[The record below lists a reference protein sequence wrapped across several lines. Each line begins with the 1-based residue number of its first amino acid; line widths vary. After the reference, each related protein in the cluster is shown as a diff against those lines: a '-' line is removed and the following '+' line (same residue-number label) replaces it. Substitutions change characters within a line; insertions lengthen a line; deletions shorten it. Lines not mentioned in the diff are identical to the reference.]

1 MCGIA
6 GFAIKGGF
14 KADPA
19 ERQVR
24 AMADAII
31 HRGPDGSGVW
41 TDSQVGI
48 AMAHRRLSIIDLS
61 SAGAQP
67 MISASGRYVIS
78 YNGEI
83 YNHNDIR
90 HELRGGAY
98 EWRGTSDTESLLA
111 GIETWGLERTLKKVV
126 GMFAFA
132 LWDREKRELSLARDR
147 MGEKPLYYGCNNG
160 AFFFGSELKSFKA
173 HPKFLGEVDRD
184 VVALFLRH
192 NCIPAPYSIY
202 RGIRKLTP
210 ATYVS
215 IPLDKLH
222 LPIGTK
228 PVTYWSLE
236 QVAYQGQ
243 SQIFSG
249 TEEETLNEMERL
261 LRQSVNGQM
270 AADVPLG
277 AFLSGGIDSSMVVAL
292 MQAQST
298 RPVKTFTI
306 GFDDSG
312 YNEARHAKAVAH
324 HLGTEHTELYVSPEE
339 ARDVIPKLP
348 VLYDEPFADSSQIPT
363 SLISQLTRKHVTVS
377 LSGDGGDELF
387 GGYNRYIWTR
397 TIWNTIKWFPSPM
410 RNLVSCILGSVSEKS
425 WDALYGLADFAV
437 PKSHK
442 ISQAGIKMH
451 KLAEVIMASNP
462 DLIYRSL
469 ISHWKSPGEVVSH
482 SQEPKTILTGE
493 IGGVSINDIEQRMM
507 LLDGLTYL
515 PDDILVKVDRAAMGE
530 SLETR
535 VPLLD
540 HRVVEFAWRLPLKMK
555 IRDRTGKWLLRK
567 LLTKHVPQELFERP
581 KMGFAIPL
589 DGWLRGP
596 LRDWAED
603 LLSEKRLNEEG
614 IFDTQIIR
622 STWAGHL
629 EGKSGVAYQL
639 WDVLVYQSWAQ
650 ANCGPASN
658 SSSP

>member
-6 GFAIKGGF
+6 GFALKGGF
-14 KADPA
+14 EA
-19 ERQVR
+19 ESAAREAR

-31 HRGPDGSGVW
+31 HRGPDGSGIW

-48 AMAHRRLSIIDLS
+48 AMAHRRLSIVDLS

-67 MISASGRYVIS
+67 MVSASGRYVIS

-90 HELRGGAY
+90 HELRGGGF

-111 GIETWGLERTLKKVV
+111 GIETWGLERTLKKAV

-132 LWDREKRELSLARDR
+132 LWDKEKRELSLARDR
-147 MGEKPLYYGCNNG
+147 MGEKPLYYGSNNG
-160 AFFFGSELKSFKA
+160 RFFFGSELKAFKA
-173 HPKFLGEVDRD
+173 HPQFQGEVDRD
-184 VVALFLRH
+184 VVTLFLRH

-202 RGIRKLTP
+202 HGIRKLTP
-210 ATYVS
+210 GTYLS
-215 IPLDKLH
+215 IPAEKFLSADEVE
-222 LPIGTK
+222 PI
-228 PVTYWSLE
+228 TYWSLE

-243 SQIFSG
+243 SQLFSG
-249 TEEETLNEMERL
+249 TEEEAVNELERL
-261 LRQSVNGQM
+261 LQQSVNGQSI
-270 AADVPLG
+270 ADVPLG

-292 MQAQST
+292 MQAGSAK
-298 RPVKTFTI
+298 PVKTFTI
-306 GFDDSG
+306 GFDESG
-312 YNEARHAKAVAH
+312 YNEAKHAKAVAR

-348 VLYDEPFADSSQIPT
+348 SLYDEPFADSSQIPT

-387 GGYNRYIWTR
+387 GGYNRYLWTR
-397 TIWNTIKWFPSPM
+397 SIWNATKWLPSPM
-410 RNLVSCILGSVSEKS
+410 QSLTSRMLESLSEKS
-425 WDALYGLADFAV
+425 WDALYGLVDFAV

-451 KLAEVIMASNP
+451 KLAEVITAPNP
-462 DLIYRSL
+462 DLIYRAL
-469 ISHWKSPGEVVSH
+469 ISHWKSPCSVIPH
-482 SQEPKTILTGE
+482 SQEPHTVLTGE
-493 IGGVSINDIEQRMM
+493 IGGVRTKDIEQRMM

-515 PDDILVKVDRAAMGE
+515 PDDILVKVDRAAMSE

-540 HRVVEFAWRLPLKMK
+540 HRVVEFAWRVPLKMK
-555 IRDRTGKWLLRK
+555 IKNGTGKWLLRK
-567 LLTKHVPQELFERP
+567 LLAKHVPQELFERP

-589 DGWLRGP
+589 DSWLRGP

-614 IFDTQIIR
+614 MFDASIIR
-622 STWAGHL
+622 RTWARHL
-629 EGKSGVAYQL
+629 EGKPGGAHQL
-639 WDVLVYQSWAQ
+639 WDILVYQSWSQ
-650 ANCGPASN
+650 VNCGPASN
-658 SSSP
+658 SL

>member
-6 GFAIKGGF
+6 GFALKGGF
-14 KADPA
+14 EAELA
-19 ERQVR
+19 EREAR

-61 SAGAQP
+61 PTGAQP
-67 MISASGRYVIS
+67 MISPSGRYVIS

-90 HELRGGAY
+90 DELRNAGF

-111 GIETWGLERTLKKVV
+111 GIETWGLEKTLKKAV

-132 LWDREKRELSLARDR
+132 LWDKEKRELSLARDR
-147 MGEKPLYYGCNNG
+147 MGEKPLYYGSNNG
-160 AFFFGSELKSFKA
+160 RFFFGSELKTFKA
-173 HPKFLGEVDRD
+173 HPQFRGEVDRD

-202 RGIRKLTP
+202 HGIRKLTP
-210 ATYVS
+210 GTCLS
-215 IPLDKLH
+215 IPAEKFLSADEIE
-222 LPIGTK
+222 PI
-228 PVTYWSLE
+228 TYWSLE

-243 SQIFSG
+243 SQLFSG
-249 TEEETLNEMERL
+249 TEEEAVNELERL
-261 LRQSVNGQM
+261 LQQSVNGQSV
-270 AADVPLG
+270 ADVPLG

-292 MQAQST
+292 MQAGSAK
-298 RPVKTFTI
+298 PVKTFTI
-306 GFDDSG
+306 GFDESG
-312 YNEARHAKAVAH
+312 YNEAKHAKAVAR

-348 VLYDEPFADSSQIPT
+348 SLYDEPFADSSQIPT

-387 GGYNRYIWTR
+387 GGYNRYLWTR
-397 TIWNTIKWFPSPM
+397 SIWNATKWLPSPM
-410 RNLVSCILGSVSEKS
+410 QGLTSRMLESLSEKN
-425 WDALYGLADFAV
+425 WDALYGLVDFAV
-437 PKSHK
+437 PKAYK

-451 KLAEVIMASNP
+451 KLARVITATNP
-462 DLIYRSL
+462 DLIYRAL
-469 ISHWKSPGEVVSH
+469 ISHWKSPCRVVPH
-482 SQEPKTILTGE
+482 SQEPDTVLTGE
-493 IGGVSINDIEQRMM
+493 IGGVCAEDIEQRMM

-515 PDDILVKVDRAAMGE
+515 PDDILVKVDRAAMSE

-540 HRVVEFAWRLPLKMK
+540 HRIVEFAWRVPLKMK
-555 IRDRTGKWLLRK
+555 IKNGTGKWLLRK
-567 LLTKHVPQELFERP
+567 LLAKHVPQELFERP

-589 DGWLRGP
+589 DSWLRGP

-614 IFDTQIIR
+614 VFDASIIR
-622 STWAGHL
+622 RTWARHL
-629 EGKSGVAYQL
+629 EGKPGVAHQL
-639 WDVLVYQSWAQ
+639 WDILVYQSWSQ

-658 SSSP
+658 SL